1 MKVEKELDHKST
13 HSIQDSLSE
22 FSQPSSHELSE
33 DPNEEGKEDFS
44 IMNELEA
51 PSEPMQVDEHE
62 PWNPE
67 ILMASGDQGSEFMK
81 EDSEP

>member
-22 FSQPSSHELSE
+22 FSQPSSHELLD
-33 DPNEEGKEDFS
+33 DPNEEGKEDLS
-44 IMNELEA
+44 NLNELEA

-62 PWNPE
+62 P
-67 ILMASGDQGSEFMK
+67 
-81 EDSEP
+81 